1 MWKHP
6 AFEQHLAP
14 ITGPVN
20 LLLSDGPTWKKQ
32 RAVFNPGFSPQHI
45 MNQVSTI
52 IDVTEEYVRA
62 LDGHVAEDKVF
73 RLEEEVRTIY
83 NSPTDRTT

>member
-1 MWKHP
+1 
-6 AFEQHLAP
+6 
-14 ITGPVN
+14 
-20 LLLSDGPTWKKQ
+20 
-32 RAVFNPGFSPQHI
+32 

-62 LDGHVAEDKVF
+62 LDDHVAEDKVF